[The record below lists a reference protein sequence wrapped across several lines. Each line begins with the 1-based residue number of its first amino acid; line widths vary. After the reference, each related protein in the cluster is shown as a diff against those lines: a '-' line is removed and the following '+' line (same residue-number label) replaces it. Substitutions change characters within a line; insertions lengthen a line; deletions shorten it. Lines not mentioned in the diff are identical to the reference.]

1 MDRMAFAISCFQPG
15 TFLMGCIH
23 PETFYQ
29 KIMADAKYLI
39 RRDEFLPARES
50 EEALQG
56 LRPPALDFLPILMK
70 YTLSR

>member
-1 MDRMAFAISCFQPG
+1 MDRMAFAIGRFQPG

-39 RRDEFLPARES
+39 WRDELLRARES

-56 LRPPALDFLPILMK
+56 FRPPALGFLPI
-70 YTLSR
+70 